1 MIFKGQKMFVH
12 ESGVGYTLYIQND
25 RYATIDRKV
34 GAGTASEE
42 ETKSLN
48 DYLKKIEDNIP
59 ELKAAKES
67 GTIGIG
73 VYILPSASSTVQTSI
88 DKTTQKMLDE
98 GTDETILKDVLGIVK
113 DNYSMDIE
121 YGANGV
127 AHIKNLDISYDMDA
141 LNNVLSKFE
150 AIYGANGELVAGL
163 GKFKDY
169 VNEAFK
175 MLKDQA
181 NPSNDIETT
190 TSNSDTKNDLV
201 DTFIQEMDKSKDG
214 ATTGADELNKK
225 LYKNYIKSLT
235 SSLTGGLLQQH
246 S

>member
-1 MIFKGQKMFVH
+1 MYVH

-73 VYILPSASSTVQTSI
+73 VYILPSASPTVQTAI
-88 DKTTQKMLDE
+88 DKTTEKMLDE

-113 DNYSMDIE
+113 DTYSRDVE
-121 YGANGV
+121 YGTNGV
-127 AHIKNLDISYDMDA
+127 SHSKNDIVTYDMAA

-169 VNEAFK
+169 VNEAYK

-181 NPSNDIETT
+181 NPSNDTETS
-190 TSNSDTKNDLV
+190 TSNNDTKNDLV
-201 DTFIQEMDKSKDG
+201 DTFMQEMDKSKDG
-214 ATTGADELNKK
+214 TTTGSEELNKK
-225 LYKNYIKSLT
+225 LYKNYIKSLN